1 VQAGLWGGCAAA
13 IALAGVSMLAERRR
27 DRRTNPD
34 RVGFM
39 PWTLILIFSILSA
52 AVLAALALK
61 A

>member
-1 VQAGLWGGCAAA
+1 
-13 IALAGVSMLAERRR
+13 MLAERRR